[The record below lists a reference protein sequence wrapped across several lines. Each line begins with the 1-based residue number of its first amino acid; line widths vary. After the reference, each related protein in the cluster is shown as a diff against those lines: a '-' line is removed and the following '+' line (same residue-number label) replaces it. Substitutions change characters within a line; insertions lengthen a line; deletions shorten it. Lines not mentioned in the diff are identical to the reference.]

1 MSALRVLEYVRYD
14 DGVWNLPSSHVAA
27 LARRFTEVHF
37 DVPANRLE
45 ADTLLPAADIVL
57 GFAVRPGNFES
68 ARKLKWIH
76 ATAAGVGGVLFP
88 GLVDSPVV
96 LTNARGLHAGSMAE
110 HTLGVMLS
118 FVRKL
123 HWSRDAQQARRWDA
137 VPQER
142 EAPVFGEL
150 AGATVGLVGFGHVG
164 RGIAR
169 MARAMGMRV
178 IAVRR
183 HPARDPAPAD
193 EQWGI
198 ERLHELLSV
207 SDWVVLCA
215 PHTPATG
222 GMIGAAELA
231 RMPAHAR
238 LVNLGRGALVDE
250 PALIAALQEGRI
262 AGASLD
268 VFAEEPLAVDSPL
281 WGMREVIVTPHV
293 SGFGPRYWE
302 RAMEQFSANLQRY
315 LAGEPLE
322 NVVDKRAGY

>member
-1 MSALRVLEYVRYD
+1 MPDLRVLEYVRYD
-14 DGVWNLPSSHVAA
+14 DGVWNLPSFHVEAM
-27 LARRFTEVHF
+27 ARRFPDVRF
-37 DVPANRLE
+37 DVPADRAE
-45 ADTLLPAADIVL
+45 ADALLPKADVVL
-57 GFAVRPGNFES
+57 GFAVRRDNFAS
-68 ARKLKWIH
+68 ARNLKWIH

-88 GLVDSPVV
+88 ELVDSQVV
-96 LTNARGLHAGSMAE
+96 LTNARGLHARSMAE
-110 HTLGVMLS
+110 HTLAVMLS

-142 EAPVFGEL
+142 ESPVFGEL

-164 RGIAR
+164 RAIAQVV
-169 MARAMGMRV
+169 RALGMRV

-183 HPARDPAPAD
+183 CPASDPSPAD

-198 ERLHELLSV
+198 ERLHDMLAE

-215 PHTPATG
+215 PHTSATRG
-222 GMIGAAELA
+222 LIGAAELA

-238 LVNLGRGALVDE
+238 LVNLGRGALIDE
-250 PALIAALQEGRI
+250 AALIAALQEGRI

-268 VFAEEPLAVDSPL
+268 VFAEEPLPADSAL

-302 RAMEQFSANLQRY
+302 RAMDQFGANLQRY
-315 LAGEPLE
+315 LARESLE